1 MNEFI
6 CGMPKAELHVH
17 IEGTLEPQ
25 LMVAIAER
33 NKIKLPYKSVEDVRR
48 AYTFKDLSSFLE
60 IYYSGI
66 QVLLTEQDFYEI
78 TWNYLK
84 KASSQHIRHTE
95 MFFDPQAHI
104 TRGISFESVFIGI
117 LGAMM
122 DGEKKLGISA
132 RLIMCF
138 QRCMSVASAM
148 EALLLSLPYR
158 EWIIGVG
165 LDSYEVGYPP
175 KKFASVFARA
185 RQEGFLT
192 VAHAGEEGPSEYIW
206 QALHYLKA
214 LRIDHGTACIQD
226 MQLVALLKAESIPL
240 TVCPLS
246 NIKLHIF
253 DSLKMHPLKKMLDM
267 GLHVTINSDDP
278 AYFGGYIN
286 ENLLAVQ
293 EALRLDHNDIYR
305 LARNSFQATFQTA
318 KEKMTLLKELD
329 CFMLK
334 HQPHLTEESFN
345 YAFER

>member
-33 NKIKLPYKSVEDVRR
+33 NKIKLPYKSVEDVRK
-48 AYTFKDLSSFLE
+48 AYTFKDLPSFLE

-66 QVLLTEQDFYEI
+66 RVLLTEQDFYET
-78 TWNYLK
+78 TWSYLK

-104 TRGISFESVFIGI
+104 ARGISFESVFMGI

-138 QRCMSVASAM
+138 QRCMSIESAM
-148 EALLLSLPYR
+148 EVLLLSLPYR

-175 KKFASVFARA
+175 KKFASVFA
-185 RQEGFLT
+185 
-192 VAHAGEEGPSEYIW
+192 
-206 QALHYLKA
+206 
-214 LRIDHGTACIQD
+214 
-226 MQLVALLKAESIPL
+226 
-240 TVCPLS
+240 
-246 NIKLHIF
+246 
-253 DSLKMHPLKKMLDM
+253 
-267 GLHVTINSDDP
+267 
-278 AYFGGYIN
+278 
-286 ENLLAVQ
+286 
-293 EALRLDHNDIYR
+293 
-305 LARNSFQATFQTA
+305 
-318 KEKMTLLKELD
+318 
-329 CFMLK
+329 
-334 HQPHLTEESFN
+334 
-345 YAFER
+345 